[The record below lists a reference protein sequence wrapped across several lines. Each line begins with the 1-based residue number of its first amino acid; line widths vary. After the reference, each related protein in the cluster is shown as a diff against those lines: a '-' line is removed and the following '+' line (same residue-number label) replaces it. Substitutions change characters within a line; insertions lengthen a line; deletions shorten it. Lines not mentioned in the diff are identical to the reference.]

1 MSVGSEEK
9 IMCHTSA
16 RVHTIILI
24 TLILTDTRKS
34 RNIQKNIV
42 CLKIRIQHSPDNQD
56 SLKKKCLLMKKRS
69 KPFYNT
75 CL

>member
-1 MSVGSEEK
+1 MTILLSPIPIPTHNKMSVGSEEK

-42 CLKIRIQHSPDNQD
+42 CLKN
-56 SLKKKCLLMKKRS
+56 
-69 KPFYNT
+69 
-75 CL
+75 

>member
-42 CLKIRIQHSPDNQD
+42 CLKN
-56 SLKKKCLLMKKRS
+56 
-69 KPFYNT
+69 
-75 CL
+75 